1 MSTENSNAIF
11 LPHDDEDISVK
22 NNKLIFF
29 GVNILIMLQVLIKY
43 FSIIGLFIFLSE
55 VAVFY
60 YFWVI
65 RKKTRLPISADL
77 TTLVFFDFLVFL
89 SLNYKII
96 VSGFSIDGVTD
107 FFSLFFDNTIY
118 IKLFLCACVIGFLGM
133 KYTSITWLTGISGAI
148 FGLIAIL
155 CCGTDYYDGTFEFYE
170 VTKPFIVLFFICVAI
185 WTAFLTISICIDSS
199 KRKNNIRLGIIM
211 LVTFIILIITSI
223 DIVSRVARDFYTIFF
238 ELSTKVL
245 PMWKTL
251 LICFVLIG
259 CSIVILCYNENN
271 KKNSRIDA
279 YIVVTIALFVF
290 LTKLTLIN
298 YNPYNIL
305 LFIIL
310 FIVTIVYLNN
320 EIQDRKTFG
329 FTMESLLA
337 IEFVGIIVA
346 IFLFKIGCWEC
357 LIISAV
363 CLMLWRSI
371 DWNVYRYTKYPW
383 YGIITALCIETL
395 ALQWKL
401 KFSIPNVLSLLMIYM
416 MGISTVFIINYSY
429 KRVENTG
436 SVNEG
441 LSDKY
446 MRMTKRHINY
456 GMAESV
462 FQINIIVCTCIM
474 LLCLASIRNKMEVS
488 FNIDKNNKSVDIS
501 TSIKGK
507 RNSIESI
514 SYVWMDYRG
523 KTVNDEESIDTS
535 GGNLYIMSDLLKVK
549 AVDNKGVI
557 STYYKWFP
565 YWLYLD
571 N

>member
-29 GVNILIMLQVLIKY
+29 GLNILIMLQVLIKY
-43 FSIIGLFIFLSE
+43 FSIIGLFIFFSE

-60 YFWVI
+60 YFWVS

-77 TTLVFFDFLVFL
+77 TTLAFFDFLVFL

-96 VSGFSIDGVTD
+96 VSGFSIDGVTE

-245 PMWKTL
+245 PLWKTL

-346 IFLFKIGCWEC
+346 IFLFKIGCWAC

-456 GMAESV
+456 GMTESV

-488 FNIDKNNKSVDIS
+488 FNIDKNNKSVNIS

>member
-29 GVNILIMLQVLIKY
+29 GLNILIMLQVLIKY
-43 FSIIGLFIFLSE
+43 FSIIGLFIFFSE

-60 YFWVI
+60 YFWVS

-77 TTLVFFDFLVFL
+77 TTLAFFDFLVFL

-96 VSGFSIDGVTD
+96 VSGFSIDGVTE

-245 PMWKTL
+245 PLWKTL

-456 GMAESV
+456 GMTESV

-488 FNIDKNNKSVDIS
+488 FNIDKNNKSVNIS

>member
-474 LLCLASIRNKMEVS
+474 LLCLASIRNKMKVS